1 MATPVVAVSSAPTY
15 GGLTGYKRSLLGK
28 PTQVPSNLPA
38 FRGRNATPGGE
49 VRAPAI
55 QNSKN
60 RNDRGTNVAIP
71 YARICPIDH
80 TQDLGRIARGDVCFV
95 SRTQVTTY
103 HVNMSRQE
111 RVVGLDFLNRTLGN
125 NMSQVPQGMVAHPN
139 WSVGRTVLLGA
150 RTKTG
155 TGTKSFGNVI
165 ADNWREATVLRDFV
179 LDGIVMSNDEPHAHV
194 SNGTNDVQQFNICV
208 QGPTTVNNGFVDWMG
223 QGVEAGPRSVNERH
237 GYGREGRVAIGGTP
251 YYQSFP
257 MQMFDRKVMP
267 LSTLYVGLIA
277 TKRKLTPQMKKELLK
292 NSPHLLP
299 GMVDYDVLDPSSSDP
314 DNPDTFYT
322 FKFVCFSDRAARQGG
337 GDFSIHKPDDWKY
350 AEPPSKK
357 QRPVHKD
364 DVESGD
370 RNFDPYEP
378 MSVTEYRGMVGAWKV
393 GRVLDTAAS
402 RRDTYSGG
410 PIDTAQ
416 QLTVNVCLEW
426 MDWRAL
432 RRTLGRTDICMYVS
446 GAPPWALPGYK
457 VVPDP
462 SSNGLIM
469 QSTSDASLK
478 KNVPF
483 DTKMGPT
490 IQPTRWEVDTGVVFQ
505 WPTAYM
511 SRDDLPK
518 PTMDQDGNIPVD
530 PTSSTKM
537 DKQKK
542 DYKKRKVSLV
552 DVKGV
557 STAKP
562 PTSTPPST
570 PPPPSSADPS
580 SASTPPP
587 STPPPPSSAPSS
599 AAPSGTNLTPSPD
612 EEKRLDEIRQ
622 RRVEFKAGKEDVTV
636 EDAKS
641 AAVNILTKM
650 GKTVDDT
657 INLRDADVKKS
668 LINAI
673 LEFRDTGETPDK
685 EARRLNAKVV
695 FGKPPQ
701 GRTTK
706 QSATRA
712 ATVLADGVLAIQDIF
727 KLSFVDAFVKYA
739 TEEAKKVPDMPQ
751 GPPPVSSS
759 AAENLVG
766 GKGMDVESDYG
777 DSDDE
782 ESNVAAAVV
791 SSSAAQSGAAEAA
804 EAAAQS
810 AQSAPA
816 VGAASSNSSDLF
828 SAIFGSTP
836 SGTAT
841 AASPSAAETR
851 SPSSGNPKQRIRRAR
866 EGR

>member
-95 SRTQVTTY
+95 SRTQVTTH

-150 RTKTG
+150 RKKKG
-155 TGTKSFGNVI
+155 ANDDSFGNVI

-277 TKRKLTPQMKKELLK
+277 TKRELTPDMKKELLK

-314 DNPDTFYT
+314 NNPDTFYT

-364 DVESGD
+364 DVERGD

-416 QLTVNVCLEW
+416 QLTVNVFLEW

-432 RRTLGRTDICMYVS
+432 RRTFGRTDICMYVS

-462 SSNGLIM
+462 SGNGLIM
-469 QSTSDASLK
+469 QSTSDASLT

-542 DYKKRKVSLV
+542 DYKKRKVNLV

-557 STAKP
+557 STPKATAPVAKKTAAKKP
-562 PTSTPPST
+562 
-570 PPPPSSADPS
+570 A

-587 STPPPPSSAPSS
+587 STPPPS
-599 AAPSGTNLTPSPD
+599 AAAPPADPSETGLSADDKAKLENIRS
-612 EEKRLDEIRQ
+612 KRVQ
-622 RRVEFKAGKEDVTV
+622 YKPYGDVTV
-636 EDAKS
+636 EEARAAAANASIDLTQPADKRAMIKAILASTSNKKNPDQAAKDRNRKVFLGKEGTGTKVKAA
-641 AAVNILTKM
+641 AAVF
-650 GKTVDDT
+650 
-657 INLRDADVKKS
+657 A
-668 LINAI
+668 
-673 LEFRDTGETPDK
+673 E
-685 EARRLNAKVV
+685 
-695 FGKPPQ
+695 
-701 GRTTK
+701 
-706 QSATRA
+706 
-712 ATVLADGVLAIQDIF
+712 GVLVIQEIF
-727 KLSFVDAFVKYA
+727 GLNFENAFIKYA
-739 TEEAKKVPDMPQ
+739 TDEAKIVSGMAQ

-766 GKGMDVESDYG
+766 GEGMDVESDYG

-782 ESNVAAAVV
+782 ESNVADAVV
-791 SSSAAQSGAAEAA
+791 SSS
-804 EAAAQS
+804 AAQS

-816 VGAASSNSSDLF
+816 VGAASSDSSDLF